1 MRIVNFILDNRGSK
15 IEYETDREN
24 IIDELEYHFNTNK
37 LFKIKLEDRT
47 VLINTRNVIFFEVK
61 EAK

>member
-1 MRIVNFILDNRGSK
+1 MKIVNFILDNRGTK
-15 IEYETDREN
+15 IEYKTDREN
-24 IIDELEYHFNTNK
+24 IIDELEYHFITNK

-47 VLINTRNVIFFEVK
+47 VLINTRNVFLIEVK

>member
-1 MRIVNFILDNRGSK
+1 MKIVNFILDNRGTK

-24 IIDELEYHFNTNK
+24 IIDELEYHFNTNR

-47 VLINTRNVIFFEVK
+47 VLINTRNVIFIEVR

>member
-1 MRIVNFILDNRGSK
+1 MKIVNFILDNRGTK
-15 IEYETDREN
+15 IEYKTDREN
-24 IIDELEYHFNTNK
+24 IIDELEYHFSTNK

-47 VLINTRNVIFFEVK
+47 VLINTRNVFLIEVK

>member
-1 MRIVNFILDNRGSK
+1 MKIVNFILDNRGTK

-24 IIDELEYHFNTNK
+24 TIDELEYHFNTNR

-47 VLINTRNVIFFEVK
+47 VLINTRNVIFIEVR

>member
-1 MRIVNFILDNRGSK
+1 MKIVNFILDNRGTK
-15 IEYETDREN
+15 IEYKTDREN
-24 IIDELEYHFNTNK
+24 IIDELEYHFITNK

-47 VLINTRNVIFFEVK
+47 VLINTHNVFLIEVK

>member
-1 MRIVNFILDNRGSK
+1 MRIVNFILDNRGSE
-15 IEYETDREN
+15 IEYETDRGN

>member
-47 VLINTRNVIFFEVK
+47 VLINTRNVIFFEHE

>member
-1 MRIVNFILDNRGSK
+1 MRIVNFILDNRGTK

-24 IIDELEYHFNTNK
+24 IIDELEYHFNTNR

-47 VLINTRNVIFFEVK
+47 VLINTRNVIFIEVR